1 MNIIFTKDNDWLVKW
16 DQFVLSENKASH
28 LLLSDWNKSFES
40 YGFDFEVCI
49 CLVGDQIVGG
59 FSGVVA
65 KASVFRFYIVP
76 FGPIVSLSYESHL
89 KTLINKVTERAN
101 HFNCCYCH
109 ISMPFSNYKNS
120 HIYNQLSDLSVLNS
134 ATKGHLFKYVYSTY
148 GMNWIDLKDFDEESK
163 IMSLKPSVR
172 RNIRNSYRK
181 DLVFKRMAKDD
192 EIEKAYHL
200 FKENSITSNY
210 SIREWKEI
218 KETLVQLNQKGYL
231 KMLAAFKEDE
241 LKGAILLVKGGNYY
255 TYILGGSKKEVPD
268 LRTGDF
274 LQWEAIKLSIQEGLD
289 GYNISLGGSKGVVEF
304 KNSFNTEQ
312 IYYHNGQYHWVLKP
326 IYFKLYLIFEK
337 KLKLNKKT
345 ISKILSIFK
354 R

>member
-1 MNIIFTKDNDWLVKW
+1 
-16 DQFVLSENKASH
+16 
-28 LLLSDWNKSFES
+28 
-40 YGFDFEVCI
+40 
-49 CLVGDQIVGG
+49 
-59 FSGVVA
+59 
-65 KASVFRFYIVP
+65 
-76 FGPIVSLSYESHL
+76 
-89 KTLINKVTERAN
+89 
-101 HFNCCYCH
+101 
-109 ISMPFSNYKNS
+109 
-120 HIYNQLSDLSVLNS
+120 
-134 ATKGHLFKYVYSTY
+134 
-148 GMNWIDLKDFDEESK
+148 
-163 IMSLKPSVR
+163 
-172 RNIRNSYRK
+172 
-181 DLVFKRMAKDD
+181 MAKDD

-200 FKENSITSNY
+200 FKENSITSSY

-312 IYYHNGQYHWVLKP
+312 IYYHKGQYYWVLKP